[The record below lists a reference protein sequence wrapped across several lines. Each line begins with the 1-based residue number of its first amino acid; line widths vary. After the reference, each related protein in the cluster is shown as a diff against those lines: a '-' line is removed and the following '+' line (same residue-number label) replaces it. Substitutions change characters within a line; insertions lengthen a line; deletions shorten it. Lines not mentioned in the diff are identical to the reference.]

1 MIVLFYYR
9 DSTDSLRGMA
19 ELIRDRSER
28 GLENSFSRISSKKC
42 IARSGAENNFSLMN
56 SLVFVVLSSL
66 LNISMT
72 R

>member
-1 MIVLFYYR
+1 MVFR

-28 GLENSFSRISSKKC
+28 GLENSFSRFSSKKC
-42 IARSGAENNFSLMN
+42 IAKSAAEINFSLTN
-56 SLVFVVLSSL
+56 SLIFVVVSIL

>member
-1 MIVLFYYR
+1 
-9 DSTDSLRGMA
+9 MA

-28 GLENSFSRISSKKC
+28 GLENSFSRFSSKKC
-42 IARSGAENNFSLMN
+42 IARSSADINFSLID
-56 SLVFVVLSSL
+56 SLIFVVVSIL